1 MQGYLRWST
10 LSPAVETPSLS
21 LVDFARVSIPSGG
34 SATVTLSMSPRDM
47 AVLTAPR
54 CGVVDSSPHTSLKG
68 SPYRTLAPFS
78 GGADACCSR
87 CAAEEE
93 CEAFTARQGA
103 TAATATS
110 SSLSSS
116 SCELY
121 THWGLTNSS
130 DPTATSGEPLSQW
143 VLRPGTIEVLVGGSS
158 DALAA
163 VGTLTVTGT
172 ETALTACPRPLP
184 NVR

>member
-1 MQGYLRWST
+1 M
-10 LSPAVETPSLS
+10 
-21 LVDFARVSIPSGG
+21 
-34 SATVTLSMSPRDM
+34 
-47 AVLTAPR
+47 
-54 CGVVDSSPHTSLKG
+54 VDSSPHTSLKG

-103 TAATATS
+103 TAATSSS

-121 THWGLTNSS
+121 THWGLANSS

-158 DALAA
+158 DTLAA